1 MNIKDDYKDFISQCE
16 QLDYSNTQ
24 KIFDYALKDLYK
36 LSSELCLIVMVNA
49 IIQAEECL
57 DETIPERL
65 YTIASYGGNISSYIY
80 IKSKLMENVN
90 KPNFYHKDVL
100 EEVLEIV
107 ERKYE
112 KMKVNLKNYEI
123 NTQL

>member
-1 MNIKDDYKDFISQCE
+1 MNIKDNYKDFISRCE

-49 IIQAEECL
+49 IIQL
-57 DETIPERL
+57 L

>member
-1 MNIKDDYKDFISQCE
+1 MNIKDNYKDFISQCE

-36 LSSELCLIVMVNA
+36 LSSELCLIMMVNA

-57 DETIPERL
+57 DETIPERR

-80 IKSKLMENVN
+80 IRASLWRM
-90 KPNFYHKDVL
+90 
-100 EEVLEIV
+100 
-107 ERKYE
+107 
-112 KMKVNLKNYEI
+112 
-123 NTQL
+123 